1 MFNLNFIIEVLLLG
15 LALSMDCFTVA
26 ITCGLQGTM
35 TKKRTLFLALS
46 FGLFQAL
53 MPFIGS
59 ILGDYFKTII
69 EDITA
74 WIAFALLSVIGFKM
88 IIEAK
93 NYKMKEKLFDI
104 SQIKVILTLSIA
116 TSIDAFVVGIG
127 FSMKYNVGQQLFA
140 IATIFLVTFI
150 MSIVGAYMG
159 KRAYFIKPRLAL
171 FLGGLILMLIG
182 LKTLAEHYFLS

>member
-1 MFNLNFIIEVLLLG
+1 MFNLNFIIEALLLG
-15 LALSMDCFTVA
+15 LALSMDCFTVS

-35 TKKRTLFLALS
+35 TRKRTLFLAFS
-46 FGLFQAL
+46 FGFFQAL
-53 MPFIGS
+53 MPFLGS

-69 EDITA
+69 EDITP
-74 WIAFALLSVIGFKM
+74 WIAFALLAVIGLKM

-93 NYKMKEKLFDI
+93 NYKMKDKIFDI
-104 SQIKVILTLSIA
+104 SQMKVILMLSIA

-127 FSMKYNVGQQLFA
+127 FSMKYLIGQQLAA
-140 IATIFLVTFI
+140 IIIIFLITFI

-182 LKTLAEHYFLS
+182 LKTLAEHYFF